1 MAAKPKGDLL
11 FDISERE
18 AGMLQQSIEQDS
30 KKAWQRFD
38 MYRQQLADIEQQ
50 LEQAAANIA
59 RAPEDEQLMDLFAA
73 LRELDHKREKQRQK
87 YRSLLEEAKRTKQ
100 QQLDCVRQVQ
110 KAHDI
115 TRSQHG
121 LSSAFKNAQETINLL
136 DYYSDVLTQ
145 ARVKNY
151 RLTLKLPTTNWLVK
165 RIYSLMR
172 I

>member
-1 MAAKPKGDLL
+1 
-11 FDISERE
+11 
-18 AGMLQQSIEQDS
+18 
-30 KKAWQRFD
+30 QRFD

-110 KAHDI
+110 KAH
-115 TRSQHG
+115 
-121 LSSAFKNAQETINLL
+121 
-136 DYYSDVLTQ
+136 
-145 ARVKNY
+145 
-151 RLTLKLPTTNWLVK
+151 
-165 RIYSLMR
+165 
-172 I
+172 